1 MAITLFS
8 AKDFAQK
15 LKVTIQATGKL
26 GFTGETG
33 NHLRLAERAGI
44 KLAKDDE
51 KDVLY
56 LIIIDTPSEDAF
68 ELRSSGGY
76 YSAET
81 SRLFDYLGYPYAE
94 GNIPFDLVRQDNL
107 DEQLGG
113 EVYYMKRRTIKRKE
127 KFQSTLEDESK

>member
-15 LKVTIQATGKL
+15 LKVTIQASGKL

-33 NHLRLAERAGI
+33 NHLHLAERAGI
-44 KLAKDDE
+44 KIAKDDE

-68 ELRSSGGY
+68 ELRSSSGY

-81 SRLFDYLGYPYAE
+81 SRLFDYLGYDYSEA
-94 GNIPFDLVRQDNL
+94 NIPFDLVRQDNL

-113 EVYYMKRRTIKRKE
+113 EVYYMKRRTNKRKE
-127 KFQSTLEDESK
+127 TFQRTSEGES